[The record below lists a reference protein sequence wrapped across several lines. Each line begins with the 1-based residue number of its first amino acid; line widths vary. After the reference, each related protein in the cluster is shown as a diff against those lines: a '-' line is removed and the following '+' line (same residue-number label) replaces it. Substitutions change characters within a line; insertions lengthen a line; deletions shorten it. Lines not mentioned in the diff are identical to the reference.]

1 MSVRSRAR
9 QGSPWLVFS
18 LLVCSIAFAGKAD
31 DQAKKALREAMEE
44 DYLATNMT
52 TAVAKLRNAL
62 TACEKGS
69 CSKAT
74 FSNLYGALGIV
85 YSAGLSA
92 HEDAVSAFKKMLE
105 ADPKA
110 VPQSAYM
117 TADVQK
123 DFDRAKSESQG
134 AETPSSPGPASGGN
148 VAVLEEKPWSEQATY
163 HPVPVYVEAPEGVSV
178 SRVVVRY
185 KSPADSDWREL
196 VIQKHKKGFG
206 GLIPCAA
213 VEKEG
218 ELVYYVTAF
227 DSNLDRVASAGSGE
241 EPRKVKLKAAI
252 SGRQPALP
260 GNVPP
265 VACPRPEQGL
275 SCETNDDCPGA
286 KVCVNL
292 SCVDEGSLEKPKP
305 DEPDDKTPRKR
316 NWLSLSFSPD
326 LTVIKSENDAC
337 SPKAQQDGHLAC
349 FFADN
354 VQYKGVPLAGDGNRV
369 KGGVGVGSMRVLAG
383 YDRLI
388 GMRLMLGARVGYAF
402 NGTPDRS
409 DGKKFMP
416 FHLEARGA
424 YFLGK
429 DPFARTGVRPYAFAN
444 GGLTET
450 SARFST
456 DVVEDDGAGGRVS
469 RKLDVYQTSGNLFG
483 GAGVGVH
490 YAVSP
495 EAAMVIEVAGR
506 ALFPDFAPV
515 IAPSLGFAYGL

>member
-18 LLVCSIAFAGKAD
+18 LLVCSIGFAGKAD

-185 KSPADSDWREL
+185 KSPADSDA
-196 VIQKHKKGFG
+196 G
-206 GLIPCAA
+206 
-213 VEKEG
+213 
-218 ELVYYVTAF
+218 
-227 DSNLDRVASAGSGE
+227 ASS
-241 EPRKVKLKAAI
+241 
-252 SGRQPALP
+252 
-260 GNVPP
+260 
-265 VACPRPEQGL
+265 
-275 SCETNDDCPGA
+275 
-286 KVCVNL
+286 
-292 SCVDEGSLEKPKP
+292 
-305 DEPDDKTPRKR
+305 
-316 NWLSLSFSPD
+316 
-326 LTVIKSENDAC
+326 
-337 SPKAQQDGHLAC
+337 
-349 FFADN
+349 
-354 VQYKGVPLAGDGNRV
+354 
-369 KGGVGVGSMRVLAG
+369 
-383 YDRLI
+383 
-388 GMRLMLGARVGYAF
+388 
-402 NGTPDRS
+402 
-409 DGKKFMP
+409 
-416 FHLEARGA
+416 
-424 YFLGK
+424 
-429 DPFARTGVRPYAFAN
+429 
-444 GGLTET
+444 
-450 SARFST
+450 
-456 DVVEDDGAGGRVS
+456 
-469 RKLDVYQTSGNLFG
+469 
-483 GAGVGVH
+483 
-490 YAVSP
+490 
-495 EAAMVIEVAGR
+495 
-506 ALFPDFAPV
+506 
-515 IAPSLGFAYGL
+515 